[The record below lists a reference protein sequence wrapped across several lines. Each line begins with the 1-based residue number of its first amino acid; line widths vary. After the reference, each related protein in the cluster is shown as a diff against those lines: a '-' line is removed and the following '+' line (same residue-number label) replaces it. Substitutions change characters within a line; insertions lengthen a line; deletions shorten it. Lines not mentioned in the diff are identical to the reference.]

1 VSAELVLGEIVKK
14 SLGEVERAILATPDG
29 VLIAASNPSDVDDI
43 VAALG
48 AAVVAGVGDAF
59 KQYFSRGIRDIV
71 VELEDGRFVMIRD
84 LGAAVL
90 CILTKPRPNLGLVYL
105 LADRYSEKIIASI
118 KAEPKASG
126 TIGK

>member
-14 SLGEVERAILATPDG
+14 SSGEVERAVLATPDG
-29 VLIAASNPSDVDDI
+29 VLIAASNPSDVDDL

-59 KQYFSRGIRDIV
+59 REYFAKGVREVSI
-71 VELEDGRFVMIRD
+71 ELEDGRVVIARD

-90 CILTKPRPNLGLVYL
+90 CLATRPKPNLGLVYL
-105 LADRYSEKIIASI
+105 LLDRYSEKLRHQQYHQQ
-118 KAEPKASG
+118 
-126 TIGK
+126 

>member
-1 VSAELVLGEIVKK
+1 VSAELVLGEIAKR

-59 KQYFSRGIRDIV
+59 KQYFSRGIRDVV
-71 VELEDGRFVMIRD
+71 VELEDGRVVMMRD

-105 LADRYSEKIIASI
+105 LADRYSEKIIASV
-118 KAEPKASG
+118 KAEPRASG

>member
-1 VSAELVLGEIVKK
+1 MSAELVLGEIAKR
-14 SLGEVERAILATPDG
+14 SLGEVERAILAAPDG

-71 VELEDGRFVMIRD
+71 VELEDGRFVIMRD
-84 LGAAVL
+84 LDTAVL
-90 CILTKPRPNLGLVYL
+90 CLITRPKPNLGLVYL
-105 LADRYSEKIIASI
+105 LLDRYSEKLRHQQ
-118 KAEPKASG
+118 
-126 TIGK
+126 